1 VLQLAMLVEL
11 WRQHGRRP
19 RPRILAF
26 LAATVVIVGLLAPL
40 IPCATDQFV
49 ANEEAGKGFDQP
61 QRAGG
66 AVQGAEV
73 SPYAG
78 LTNAIWAIWGY
89 HSPGTMTNL
98 VALWPLLVLVAFL
111 LLGRHPTRAT
121 RLLAATALLPA
132 AALTVLALFQPFL
145 FELRFNLTAVP
156 ILALLIARATSALP
170 NSNLGRAALVTGV
183 SATLLAG
190 TADQQLNGANPRLY
204 DFEGALGEVNARAGP
219 RDVLLY
225 EPQFLN
231 NVIEY
236 YAPGLDAR
244 PIENARP
251 LDDGTAKRVFVLRS
265 FSEDPATVQATGAAL
280 SQLEQ
285 GRRLVDQFNE
295 PQVAVWELR

>member
-1 VLQLAMLVEL
+1 
-11 WRQHGRRP
+11 
-19 RPRILAF
+19 
-26 LAATVVIVGLLAPL
+26 
-40 IPCATDQFV
+40 
-49 ANEEAGKGFDQP
+49 
-61 QRAGG
+61 
-66 AVQGAEV
+66 
-73 SPYAG
+73 
-78 LTNAIWAIWGY
+78 
-89 HSPGTMTNL
+89 
-98 VALWPLLVLVAFL
+98 VLVAFL

-132 AALTVLALFQPFL
+132 VALTVMALFQPFL

-156 ILALLIARATSALP
+156 ILALLIARAASALP

-244 PIENARP
+244 PIQTAKP